1 MELYVLNEAS
11 VMIELN
17 DVIEVVL
24 ATDLWRSSE
33 LLYGSDLIKLNEVYS
48 TTDLCTQ
55 NELGAAIDV

>member
-48 TTDLCTQ
+48 TTDLCSQ
-55 NELGAAIDV
+55 NEMALAIDM

>member
-1 MELYVLNEAS
+1 MLNEAS

-48 TTDLCTQ
+48 TTDLCSQ
-55 NELGAAIDV
+55 NEMALAIDM